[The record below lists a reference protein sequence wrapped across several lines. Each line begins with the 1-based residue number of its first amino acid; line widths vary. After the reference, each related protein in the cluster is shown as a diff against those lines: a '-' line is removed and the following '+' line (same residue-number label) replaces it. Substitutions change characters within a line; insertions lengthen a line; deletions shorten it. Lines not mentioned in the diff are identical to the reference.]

1 MSSLTSE
8 VSSEVIVSYNDI
20 SYAHQQWRRRRAM
33 SHPRTCMAKVYM
45 VYIYMNMRIAIL
57 HSEHWVYV
65 VGIYVI
71 VIELRFDNRILL

>member
-20 SYAHQQWRRRRAM
+20 SYAHQQWRRRRTM
-33 SHPRTCMAKVYM
+33 SHPRTCMAKVY
-45 VYIYMNMRIAIL
+45 VVHRNMHIAIL

-65 VGIYVI
+65 IVGIYVI